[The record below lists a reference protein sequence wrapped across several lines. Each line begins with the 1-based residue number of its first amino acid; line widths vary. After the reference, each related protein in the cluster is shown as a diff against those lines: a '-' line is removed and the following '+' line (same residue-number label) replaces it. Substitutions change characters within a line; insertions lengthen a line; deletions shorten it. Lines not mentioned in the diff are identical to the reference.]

1 MSETL
6 ALIKQLHLRK
16 LRVQESINELNM
28 EKSIIEEQIEKLLF
42 ATPHSRQRQPLR
54 EYSYRGPVFLIP
66 TKISD
71 ELAYFL
77 GKEKGTMMAR
87 SEVTREI
94 NKYIR
99 INNLQDKEN
108 KHNINPNE
116 KLSTLFKLK
125 DGDELTYFN
134 LQRHITP
141 HFITA

>member
-16 LRVQESINELNM
+16 LLVQQEINKLTN
-28 EKSIIEEQIEKLLF
+28 EKCIIEQQIEKLLF

-71 ELAYFL
+71 ELADFL

-87 SEVTREI
+87 SDVTREI

-99 INNLQDKEN
+99 INDLQDKEN
-108 KHNINPNE
+108 KRYINPDD
-116 KLSTLFKLK
+116 KLSNLFKLT
-125 DGDELTYFN
+125 DNEQLTYFN
-134 LQRHITP
+134 IQKYIGQHCK
-141 HFITA
+141 

>member
-1 MSETL
+1 
-6 ALIKQLHLRK
+6 
-16 LRVQESINELNM
+16 M

-42 ATPHSRQRQPLR
+42 ATPHNRQRQPLR
-54 EYSYRGPVFLIP
+54 EYSSRGPVSKFLTP
-66 TKISD
+66 TKISN
-71 ELAYFL
+71 ELADFL
-77 GKEKGTMMAR
+77 GKENGSMMAR

-108 KHNINPNE
+108 KRNINPDD

-134 LQRHITP
+134 IQRHISP